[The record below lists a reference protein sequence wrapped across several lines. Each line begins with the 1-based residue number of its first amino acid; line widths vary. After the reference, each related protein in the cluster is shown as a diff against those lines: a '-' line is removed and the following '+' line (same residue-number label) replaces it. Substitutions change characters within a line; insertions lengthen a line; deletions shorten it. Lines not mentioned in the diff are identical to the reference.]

1 MSLDEQLKSM
11 WIIKACRNC
20 NTRKYLMRLALGL
33 IPDLPMFRLPGR
45 GGVLTPGFA
54 FANTSLIDRLNSN
67 QVTFKVEV
75 NDL

>member
-1 MSLDEQLKSM
+1 
-11 WIIKACRNC
+11 
-20 NTRKYLMRLALGL
+20 MRLALGL
-33 IPDLPMFRLPGR
+33 IPDIPMFRLPGR
-45 GGVLTPGFA
+45 GGVLPPGFA

>member
-1 MSLDEQLKSM
+1 
-11 WIIKACRNC
+11 
-20 NTRKYLMRLALGL
+20 
-33 IPDLPMFRLPGR
+33 MFRLPGR